1 MLYLFKSTHKVIKA
15 EKLFKE
21 NNIYYKIVPVPK
33 SISSECGMAIEIESK
48 NEINCTHILRENTIE
63 FEKH

>member
-15 EKLFKE
+15 EKLFKK
-21 NNIYYKIVPVPK
+21 NNIYYKIIPVPK

-48 NEINCTHILRENTIE
+48 DEINCNNILKENTIE

>member
-21 NNIYYKIVPVPK
+21 NSIYYKIIPVPK
-33 SISSECGMAIEIESK
+33 SISSECGMAIEIDNIDES
-48 NEINCTHILRENTIE
+48 NCTNILRENSIE